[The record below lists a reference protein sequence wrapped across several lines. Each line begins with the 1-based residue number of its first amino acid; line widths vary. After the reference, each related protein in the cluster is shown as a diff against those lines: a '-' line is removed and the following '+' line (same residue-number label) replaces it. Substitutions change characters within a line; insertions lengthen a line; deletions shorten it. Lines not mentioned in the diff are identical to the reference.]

1 MTITSTYQPF
11 TKTLFVNLIIFNL
24 NKRKENALNHLQ
36 QQIGDK
42 KIEKSDKDIG
52 RQFKKMVELN
62 EDNKSLREKK
72 K

>member
-42 KIEKSDKDIG
+42 KKEKLDKDIG
-52 RQFKKMVELN
+52 RQFKKIVELN
-62 EDNKSLREKK
+62 EDNKTLREKK